1 MTREQVWDIIGDI
14 DDRFIA
20 EAAQYDPQKCS
31 RSPERIGVMSKKRM
45 ITFALAA
52 ALILALGVTA
62 YAIGMGIHRQRQAE
76 LRHEL
81 QIDENNVTD
90 YVEFAV
96 PEEGAAEGGLTLL
109 STMNNGDYQLL
120 YFNISPVS
128 EEMIACLD
136 QENLRD
142 RENRDD
148 RVFWP
153 YLYLDGEYY
162 GILVNQFA
170 RYRDDY
176 DPDTETL
183 TLRAS
188 LPNLKFRDKDSIEI
202 RVALGYTDNYAQ
214 IHESASYGPALIP
227 LTQQRVINVR
237 FPEPVSFENP
247 ETGGAG
253 QIIGADIYAEGITW
267 LVTHDDMESV
277 YPVESQD
284 DLRWLPWARARDKL
298 ELEAQLHF
306 ADGSIR
312 TNLAADRTEYWNGTV
327 YDVYLFHDGSINID
341 QVVSITIGGQTYVV
355 R

>member
-1 MTREQVWDIIGDI
+1 MTRLDFLTNLND
-14 DDRFIA
+14 
-20 EAAQYDPQKCS
+20 AQDEYL
-31 RSPERIGVMSKKRM
+31 RSMEDMLQGRVTTKHLQAKRI

-52 ALILALGVTA
+52 ALILGLSAVA
-62 YAIGMGIHRQRQAE
+62 YAIGISIHRKRQE
-76 LRHEL
+76 KLRYEL

-109 STMNNGDYQLL
+109 STMNNGDYQIMF
-120 YFNISPVS
+120 FNISPVS
-128 EEMIACLD
+128 EDMIACLD
-136 QENLRD
+136 RENLRD

-153 YLYLDGEYY
+153 YLYVDGEYY
-162 GILVNQFA
+162 GILVNLLTL
-170 RYRDDY
+170 YRDEY
-176 DPDTETL
+176 DPETQTL

-188 LPNLKFRDKDSIEI
+188 LPNIKFRDNEAVEI
-202 RVALGYTDNYAQ
+202 RVALGYTDNNAQ
-214 IHESASYGPALIP
+214 IHESASYGPVSIP
-227 LTQQRVINVR
+227 LTQQRVISVR
-237 FPEPVSFENP
+237 FPEPVPFENP

-277 YPVESQD
+277 YPVASQD

-306 ADGSIR
+306 TNGSVR
-312 TNLAADRTEYWNGTV
+312 TNLAADRSEYWNGTV
-327 YDVYLFHDGSINID
+327 YDVYLFKNGTINLD
-341 QVVSITIGGQTYVV
+341 QVVSITVGGKTFEIG
-355 R
+355 

>member
-1 MTREQVWDIIGDI
+1 MTRLDFLTNLND
-14 DDRFIA
+14 
-20 EAAQYDPQKCS
+20 AQDEYLQSMEDMLQGRVTTKHLQAK
-31 RSPERIGVMSKKRM
+31 RI

-52 ALILALGVTA
+52 ALILGLSAVA
-62 YAIGMGIHRQRQAE
+62 YAIGISIHRQRQE
-76 LRHEL
+76 KLRYEL

-109 STMNNGDYQLL
+109 STMNNGDYQIMF
-120 YFNISPVS
+120 FNISPVS
-128 EEMIACLD
+128 EDMIACLD
-136 QENLRD
+136 HENLRD

-153 YLYLDGEYY
+153 YLYVDGEYY
-162 GILVNQFA
+162 GILVNLHTL
-170 RYRDDY
+170 YRDEY
-176 DPDTETL
+176 DPETQTL

-188 LPNLKFRDKDSIEI
+188 LPNIKFRDNEAVEI

-214 IHESASYGPALIP
+214 IHESASYGPVSIP
-227 LTQQRVINVR
+227 LTQQRVISVR
-237 FPEPVSFENP
+237 FPEPVPFENP

-298 ELEAQLHF
+298 ELEAQIHF
-306 ADGSIR
+306 TDGSVR
-312 TNLAADRTEYWNGTV
+312 TNLAADRSEYWNGTV
-327 YDVYLFHDGSINID
+327 YDVYLFHDGTINID
-341 QVVSITIGGQTYVV
+341 QVVSITIGGQTFEIG
-355 R
+355 

>member
-1 MTREQVWDIIGDI
+1 MTREQLWDIIGDI

-20 EAAQYDPQKCS
+20 EAAQYDPKQRS
-31 RSPERIGVMSKKRM
+31 RSPERIGVMSKKRI
-45 ITFALAA
+45 ITLALAA

-62 YAIGMGIHRQRQAE
+62 CAIGVSIHRQRQEA

-96 PEEGAAEGGLTLL
+96 PEEGATEGGLTLL

-153 YLYLDGEYY
+153 YLYVNGEYY
-162 GILVNQFA
+162 GILVNLHTL
-170 RYRDDY
+170 YRDAY
-176 DPDTETL
+176 DPETQTL

-188 LPNLKFRDKDSIEI
+188 LPNLKFRDSETVEI

-214 IHESASYGPALIP
+214 IHESASYGPVPIT
-227 LTQQRVINVR
+227 LTQQSVISVR
-237 FPEPVSFENP
+237 FPEPVDFENP

-253 QIIGADIYAEGITW
+253 QIIGADLYAEGVTW

-277 YPVESQD
+277 YPIESQD
-284 DLRWLPWARARDKL
+284 DLRWLPWTRARDKL

-306 ADGSIR
+306 ADGSTR
-312 TNLAADRTEYWNGTV
+312 TNLAVNRSEYWNGTV
-327 YDVYLFHDGSINID
+327 YDIYLFFDGTINID

>member
-1 MTREQVWDIIGDI
+1 MTRLDFLTNLND
-14 DDRFIA
+14 
-20 EAAQYDPQKCS
+20 AQDEYLQSMEDMLQGRVTTKHMKAK
-31 RSPERIGVMSKKRM
+31 RI

-52 ALILALGVTA
+52 ALILGLSAVA
-62 YAIGMGIHRQRQAE
+62 YAIGISIHRQRQE
-76 LRHEL
+76 KLRQEL

-96 PEEGAAEGGLTLL
+96 PEEGAVEGGLTLL
-109 STMNNGDYQLL
+109 STMNNGDYQIVF
-120 YFNISPVS
+120 FNISPVS

-136 QENLRD
+136 QENLGDRD
-142 RENRDD
+142 NRDD

-153 YLYLDGEYY
+153 YLYVDGEYY
-162 GILVNQFA
+162 GILVNLLTL
-170 RYRDDY
+170 YRDEY
-176 DPDTETL
+176 DPETQTL

-188 LPNLKFRDKDSIEI
+188 LPIMKFRDNEAVEI

-214 IHESASYGPALIP
+214 IHESASYGPVSIP
-227 LTQQRVINVR
+227 LTQQRVISVR
-237 FPEPVSFENP
+237 FPEPVPFENP

-298 ELEAQLHF
+298 ELEAQIHF
-306 ADGSIR
+306 TDGSVR
-312 TNLAADRTEYWNGTV
+312 TNLATDRSEYWNGSV
-327 YDVYLFHDGSINID
+327 YDVYLFKNGTINID
-341 QVVSITIGGQTYVV
+341 QVVSITIGGQTFEIG
-355 R
+355 